1 VGHNQRY
8 VIHGDT
14 AMHLFLNM
22 IAVSSVVGGSY
33 GLVIILRGWR
43 LSR

>member
-1 VGHNQRY
+1 
-8 VIHGDT
+8 
-14 AMHLFLNM
+14 MHLFFNM
-22 IAVSSVVGGSY
+22 IAFASVVGGSH